1 MEIPRFL
8 AYAASF
14 RKLGGGGGGE
24 MEELATS
31 FICDNTVSLVS
42 LNARTRHR
50 CVEIIWNEREYYSSP
65 TKFVYAPTLGN
76 GIVCTSLIAIGSFII

>member
-42 LNARTRHR
+42 LNARARR
-50 CVEIIWNEREYYSSP
+50 GCVP
-65 TKFVYAPTLGN
+65 YAWK
-76 GIVCTSLIAIGSFII
+76 

>member
-65 TKFVYAPTLGN
+65 TKFEIRDNMYTHQHWE
-76 GIVCTSLIAIGSFII
+76 TGSFVRT